1 MSIIYVLVPLSLV
14 LMGAAV
20 WALFWAVG
28 SGQFDDLER
37 PAHSILGDDEPDA
50 NPSVRDSLPP
60 PDGGS

>member
-1 MSIIYVLVPLSLV
+1 MSVIYVLVPLSLL

-37 PAHSILGDDEPDA
+37 PARSILGDDEGCG
-50 NPSVRDSLPP
+50 NPSPRDSLPP